1 MTLRL
6 WKRSVDSATGQAVA
20 HGERQRAAYLS
31 LVPAAA
37 AALVAFAWMP
47 ALGAPYQ
54 FDDYNTPVGDAAS
67 QSLANWWQMLPRT
80 LRPLTKLTFALESS
94 LGADSAPARR
104 VLSVLLLLGCV
115 VLFKS
120 LLERVARLPA
130 ALALL
135 VASIW
140 AVHPAQAE
148 TVIALA
154 GRPVL
159 LSLFLTLASALLLA
173 RARPGLALGCALL
186 ALLARESAL
195 PWLVACGALAAHQ
208 QGISGR
214 RIAGASVAAFGVGA
228 LVLASSSGVRALLES
243 AQSSGGAWNRLG
255 LQWAALTR
263 GTFLLFANPA
273 AFTPDMEFG
282 PTGIARL
289 GLILTTLALYVTAAW
304 VALTQPRLRLFALL
318 WLCIVLPTHSI
329 VPKLDVLTA
338 RPFSASLAPLLAL
351 VACGIGA
358 RLDRSPRLE
367 ARATLVL
374 AGAFL
379 LLFPLTRSKAGLYR
393 DPIALW
399 RDAADSTT
407 HKTRPLVNL
416 GTLLAR
422 QGELSEAES
431 VLSRALERDPTSVD
445 IRLRLSKVRRALR
458 LLRLPATEGNP

>member
-1 MTLRL
+1 MEP
-6 WKRSVDSATGQAVA
+6 VGA
-20 HGERQRAAYLS
+20 ERRAGWLA

-37 AALVAFAWMP
+37 AVLVVFAWMP
-47 ALGAPYQ
+47 AFGAPYQ

-67 QSLANWWQMLPRT
+67 QSLANWLHLLPRT
-80 LRPLTKLTFALESS
+80 LRPLTKLTYALESS
-94 LGADSAPARR
+94 LGADSAAARR
-104 VLSVLLLLGCV
+104 VLSAVLLGGCVLLL
-115 VLFKS
+115 KA
-120 LLERVARLPA
+120 LLQAVAKAPA

-135 VASIW
+135 IASVW

-159 LSLFLTLASALLLA
+159 LSLLLMLGSALLLV
-173 RARPGLALGCALL
+173 RERPGLAFGCAIL

-195 PWLVACGALAAHQ
+195 TWVVACGALAAHQ
-208 QGISGR
+208 RGISAR
-214 RIAGASVAAFGVGA
+214 RIAAAAVVAFGVGA
-228 LVLASSSGVRALLES
+228 LVLASSSGVRALVES
-243 AQSSGGAWNRLG
+243 AFAAGGAFNRLG

-273 AFTPDMEFG
+273 AFTPDMDFA
-282 PTGIARL
+282 PTGVARL
-289 GLILTTLALYVTAAW
+289 GLILTTLALYCAAAW

-318 WLCIVLPTHSI
+318 WLCIVLPTHSV

-338 RPFSASLAPLLAL
+338 RPFSASFAPLLGLASCGL
-351 VACGIGA
+351 VARFGRA
-358 RLDRSPRLE
+358 PRLE
-367 ARATLVL
+367 AGATLVL

-379 LLFPLTRSKAGLYR
+379 ILFPLTRHRAELYR

-399 RDAADSTT
+399 RDAAERTT

-422 QGELSEAES
+422 HGELREAEG
-431 VLSRALERDPTSVD
+431 VLARALERDPTSVD
-445 IRLRLSKVRRALR
+445 IRLRLSKVRRAL
-458 LLRLPATEGNP
+458 LLQVSPTGK